1 MFYGKIFNP
10 DHTVGDFFSFRFFRG
25 HSASDTCGNRKI
37 TNKNSP
43 ITTKTYHN
51 SFWQG
56 QCLSG
61 KERIHKKKQEEI
73 SLPFAK
79 AGPKEMRCIIRY
91 VPGSL
96 CPILTTEEGKPV
108 VAYSKRDYD
117 TLKCTVEGY
126 LHSKF
131 EIKKFETHAYHS
143 EAFHA
148 EIPQY
153 MIKEIL
159 EALIRREKAIN
170 HPEKRVAIKIFSIT
184 DYGYWIPPEEAEH
197 FYIRRKFNEIR
208 QLTSLSITWDRYVP
222 KNDFKD
228 YMKTL
233 LEIDIPT
240 IRPGGFVPC
249 IHIENMPF
257 MIFPRTEI
265 MDTEGKPTTKNIQFE
280 LWFPLSLRISRI
292 PVDDKKLMDEFM
304 NTAQEVCQAG
314 ITALCK
320 KNPDAMKT
328 ITKVANNTIAEK
340 EFTRET
346 ITEAFLLL
354 AFLSDGAIEE
364 WENKVILDA
373 PALGDRLEF
382 TSFMKTVTS
391 IEETELLFWINK
403 LLFQNYLKEAGISV
417 KDDFLVISKERLLAQ
432 LVTWAEKDLLESVTH
447 H

>member
-1 MFYGKIFNP
+1 MRK
-10 DHTVGDFFSFRFFRG
+10 HLVLVTLLVTFFR
-25 HSASDTCGNRKI
+25 SDFLVAIHLLTPDEIK
-37 TNKNSP
+37 TLP
-43 ITTKTYHN
+43 TKT
-51 SFWQG
+51 
-56 QCLSG
+56 CTLP
-61 KERIHKKKQEEI
+61 RINTIIPFDRVSAHLKRNGFTGAMQEEI

-79 AGPKEMRCIIRY
+79 AVPKETTCIIRY

-108 VAYSKRDYD
+108 VAYSECDYN
-117 TLKCTVEGY
+117 TLKCTVKGAWYSSFKITKLEAQ
-126 LHSKF
+126 
-131 EIKKFETHAYHS
+131 AYIS
-143 EAFHA
+143 ENFHA
-148 EIPQY
+148 RISQDMMGKILKALVLREKILKDPKISRDPFAVRNPDSSPESVPMQEKAEHLHIGKNGEAIIQLGPLSIMWEQYISKDIFIQY
-153 MIKEIL
+153 M
-159 EALIRREKAIN
+159 KA
-170 HPEKRVAIKIFSIT
+170 
-184 DYGYWIPPEEAEH
+184 
-197 FYIRRKFNEIR
+197 
-208 QLTSLSITWDRYVP
+208 
-222 KNDFKD
+222 
-228 YMKTL
+228 L
-233 LEIDIPT
+233 LETDLLKA
-240 IRPGGFVPC
+240 RPGGLVPC
-249 IHIENMPF
+249 IHTDTPYIIFSQTKIPDTIE
-257 MIFPRTEI
+257 
-265 MDTEGKPTTKNIQFE
+265 GLATKDIQFE

-320 KNPDAMKT
+320 KNPDAMRT